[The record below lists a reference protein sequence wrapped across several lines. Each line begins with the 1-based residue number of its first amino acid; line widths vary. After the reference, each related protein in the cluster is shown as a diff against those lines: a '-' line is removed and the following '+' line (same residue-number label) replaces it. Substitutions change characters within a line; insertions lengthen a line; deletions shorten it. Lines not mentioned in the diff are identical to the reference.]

1 MGVYQWKEGTR
12 IVGDPQKVGQEIES
26 ISVRTPENIVRKA
39 EDENTELH
47 KCFTWDDEAA
57 ANKWR
62 IQEART
68 VVNAIVTVEDT
79 DDEPLTYPTFESVVI
94 NDSRQYVAREEWVQD
109 EDLRQQVYA
118 EIGRSI
124 GQLQRKAQTYRYLDE
139 DGFSTFQEQ
148 LEFARESIGV

>member
-47 KCFTWDDEAA
+47 KCFTWDDEEAA
-57 ANKWR
+57 KKWR
-62 IQEART
+62 NQEART

-139 DGFSTFQEQ
+139 DGFSTLQEQ